1 MNWLKK
7 LFKSETNICIK
18 SATDLIQNLRKQRKI
33 LIDIKFGTKAYLKQ
47 LDTIRDIE
55 IQILNHPDEFL
66 NHLNPF
72 GILYMG
78 KNYKYK
84 QIIK

>member
-7 LFKSETNICIK
+7 LFKYESNICIK
-18 SATDLIQNLRKQRKI
+18 SATDLILNLRKQRKI
-33 LIDIKFGTKAYLKQ
+33 LIDIKFDSKQYLKQ
-47 LDTIRDIE
+47 FDTIRDIE

-66 NHLNPF
+66 NPLNPF

-84 QIIK
+84 QIK